1 MWTEN
6 NIGEKILVVKTSSDK
21 EESLLVAN
29 TILHLKEKNQAINQD
44 FTILYRTNAQ
54 SRALEESL
62 RFKNIPYKIYGELSF
77 LPKKRSQR
85 SFSIFSINNKF

>member
-29 TILHLKEKNQAINQD
+29 TILHFKRKNQAINQD

-62 RFKNIPYKIYGELSF
+62 RFKKYTL
-77 LPKKRSQR
+77 
-85 SFSIFSINNKF
+85 

>member
-1 MWTEN
+1 M
-6 NIGEKILVVKTSSDK
+6 LVVKTSSDK

-29 TILHLKEKNQAINQD
+29 TILHLKEKTTINQD

-62 RFKNIPYKIYGELSF
+62 RFKNIPYKIYGAIF
-77 LPKKRSQR
+77 YQR
-85 SFSIFSINNKF
+85 KEVKDL